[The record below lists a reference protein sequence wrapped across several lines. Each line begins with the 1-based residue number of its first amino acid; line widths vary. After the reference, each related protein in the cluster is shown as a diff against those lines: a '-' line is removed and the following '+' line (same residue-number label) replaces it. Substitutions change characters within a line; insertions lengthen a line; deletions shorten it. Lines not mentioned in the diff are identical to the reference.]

1 MTRLVFGRFCDLV
14 SSITEEAFK
23 CPEEGDCD
31 TDALEVR
38 WLPILKLSVVLR
50 LYFFIF
56 HVTGCFYYIVTS
68 HSPFQFLFLLPVNL
82 FTFHH
87 KPLLSTSLRQKKC
100 GKIVSVFATSCFA
113 SKVLLKCHRKCDSFI
128 QSSEKVFVFDR
139 ENSYSPSLK
148 ANTPRFKAYIISPVF
163 GGFFA
168 H

>member
-1 MTRLVFGRFCDLV
+1 MVTNFKALCGLKIVF
-14 SSITEEAFK
+14 
-23 CPEEGDCD
+23 
-31 TDALEVR
+31 
-38 WLPILKLSVVLR
+38 
-50 LYFFIF
+50 
-56 HVTGCFYYIVTS
+56 FYIS
-68 HSPFQFLFLLPVNL
+68 RHRLFLLYCNKSFTFSVNL

-148 ANTPRFKAYIISPVF
+148 ANTPRFKAYIISPVL